1 MKTTDKRKS
10 NAKKIDIS
18 LLETLYNL
26 HAPSGDESDV
36 QNYCTEHAEATGA
49 TVTLDNIGNL
59 YITKGNAKSYGCFVA
74 HLDEVHQ
81 TRSKYFKTH
90 IIGNTVYGY
99 DHRAEAFSGI
109 GADDKN
115 GIYIILKMLE
125 EAKEMKAVLFVEE
138 EIGCIGSRGADMQFF
153 DDCKYVVQID
163 RKGNKDFITTAGG
176 QELCGDSFFDVT
188 EAAKFGYIKA
198 AGAMTDIM
206 QLKEN
211 GLNIAGCNLS
221 CGYYNPHTDNEN
233 TNLADLQ
240 NCFNL
245 CLHILDIVTT
255 MQPHT
260 PTKTY
265 YNYNQYAYNAF
276 QYGYNTPLYDNKEAK
291 EAREEE
297 EIRELEK
304 QEIENALEDIIYSD
318 EYIDKLYYMT
328 KKEGDEIIKQ
338 VRKVI
343 GYNVSKTTIANVF
356 YDMIGCQLYY
366 TKADNK

>member
-10 NAKKIDIS
+10 NAKKIDVS

-36 QNYCTEHAEATGA
+36 QNYCAEHAEAAGA
-49 TVTLDNIGNL
+49 TVIFDEIGNL
-59 YITKGNAKSYGCFVA
+59 YITKGNAKSYGCFIA
-74 HLDEVHQ
+74 HMDEVHQ
-81 TRSKYFKTH
+81 IRSKYFKTH
-90 IIGNTVYGY
+90 IIGNTVFGY

-125 EAKEMKAVLFVEE
+125 EAKEMKAILFVEE
-138 EIGCIGSRGADMQFF
+138 ETGCVGSRGADMQFF
-153 DDCKYVVQID
+153 DDCRYAVQID
-163 RKGNKDFITTAGG
+163 RKGNKDFITTAAG
-176 QELCGDSFFDVT
+176 QELCDSSFYEAT
-188 EAAKFGYIKA
+188 EAAKYGYIKA
-198 AGAMTDIM
+198 SGAMTDIM

-245 CLHILDIVTT
+245 CLHILDIVKT

-260 PTKTY
+260 PTAIY
-265 YNYNQYAYNAF
+265 YDYKRPYYSSF
-276 QYGYNTPLYDNKEAK
+276 QDDYDTPLYNNTRKEVK
-291 EAREEE
+291 AREEE
-297 EIRELEK
+297 EEEEIIRRLEA
-304 QEIENALEDIIYSD
+304 QEVENVLNEIIYADEYISDIYKLTGQQSCDIIYAVRQQIGYHVERHVIKD
-318 EYIDKLYYMT
+318 AFYYMT
-328 KKEGDEIIKQ
+328 
-338 VRKVI
+338 
-343 GYNVSKTTIANVF
+343 GYK
-356 YDMIGCQLYY
+356 MP
-366 TKADNK
+366 

>member
-10 NAKKIDIS
+10 NAKKIDLS

-26 HAPSGDESDV
+26 HAPSRFEDDMQS
-36 QNYCTEHAEATGA
+36 YCVDHARATGA
-49 TVTLDNIGNL
+49 TVTADDVGNL
-59 YITKGNAKSYGCFVA
+59 YITKGNAKSFGCFVA

-90 IIGNTVYGY
+90 LVGNTVYGY

-115 GIYIILKMLE
+115 GIYVILKMLE
-125 EAKEMKAVLFVEE
+125 EEKEMKAVLFVEE
-138 EIGCIGSRGADMQFF
+138 ETGCVGSRGADMQFF
-153 DDCKYVVQID
+153 DDCRYVVQID
-163 RKGNKDFITTAGG
+163 RRGAKDFITTAGG
-176 QELCGDSFFDVT
+176 QELCNDSFYEVT
-188 EAAKFGYIKA
+188 EAARYGYIKA
-198 AGAMTDIM
+198 AGAMTDVM

-211 GLNIAGCNLS
+211 GLNIAACNLS

-245 CLHILDIVTT
+245 CLHILNTVTT

-260 PTKTY
+260 PTKMY
-265 YNYNQYAYNAF
+265 YNYNKYSYNAF
-276 QYGYNTPLYDNKEAK
+276 QDGYNTQLYNNT
-291 EAREEE
+291 REEE
-297 EIRELEK
+297 EIKELEK
-304 QEIENALEDIIYSD
+304 QEIENALEDIVYSD
-318 EYIDKLYYMT
+318 EYIDKLYYLT

-338 VRKVI
+338 VRKAV

-356 YDMIGCQLYY
+356 YDIVGYQLYY

>member
-1 MKTTDKRKS
+1 MKTTDKIKS

-26 HAPSGDESDV
+26 HAPSGDESDI
-36 QNYCTEHAEATGA
+36 QNYCAEHAEAAGA
-49 TVTLDNIGNL
+49 AVAFDEIGNL

-74 HLDEVHQ
+74 HMDEVHQ
-81 TRSKYFKTH
+81 IRSKYFKTH
-90 IIGNTVYGY
+90 IIGNTIFGY
-99 DHRAEAFSGI
+99 DHRAEAFAGI

-115 GIYIILKMLE
+115 GIYIVLKLLE

-153 DDCKYVVQID
+153 DDCRYAVQID
-163 RKGNKDFITTAGG
+163 RKGNKDFITTAAG
-176 QELCGDSFFDVT
+176 QELCGDSFYEVT
-188 EAAKFGYIKA
+188 EAAKYGYTKTV
-198 AGAMTDIM
+198 GAMTDIM

-245 CLHILDIVTT
+245 CLHILDRVTT

-260 PTKTY
+260 PINRY
-265 YNYNQYAYNAF
+265 YNYNQPHTQTDIY
-276 QYGYNTPLYDNKEAK
+276 YDYK
-291 EAREEE
+291 RPYYEEE
-297 EIRELEK
+297 EERINDLEQ
-304 QEIENALEDIIYSD
+304 QEVESILENIIYSD
-318 EYIDKLYYMT
+318 EYINNLYYLTT
-328 KKEGDEIIKQ
+328 KQGDEIIKQ

-343 GYNVSKTTIANVF
+343 GYNVSKTVIANAF
-356 YDMIGCQLYY
+356 YYMVGYQLYY
-366 TKADNK
+366 TKTDNK